1 MFGATLGPIGSGFR
15 EIPPMIPSG
24 EPLCCSL
31 GSRQSGRSH
40 DSAND
45 VFFFF
50 LKQQNLRVEWVKV
63 GMLHVFCWWILRSN
77 DIFLWFM
84 KFIIHEVSDDHR
96 KMAELK
102 MGIPIKW

>member
-1 MFGATLGPIGSGFR
+1 V
-15 EIPPMIPSG
+15 
-24 EPLCCSL
+24 
-31 GSRQSGRSH
+31 SRCAVAWARDKAAGHMTAQTT
-40 DSAND
+40 
-45 VFFFF
+45 FFFF